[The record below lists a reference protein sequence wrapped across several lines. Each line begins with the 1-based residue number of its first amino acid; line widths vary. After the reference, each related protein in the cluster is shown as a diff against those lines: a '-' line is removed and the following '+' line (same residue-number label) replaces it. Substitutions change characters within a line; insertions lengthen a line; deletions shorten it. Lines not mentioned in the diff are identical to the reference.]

1 MATNMVPTLT
11 SKGWA
16 ADPESKADAL
26 LSYYF
31 TNQYSQ
37 SNLFAGSITSL
48 QWQLQQYGNN
58 PVELQTRMENSLQSY
73 LSGYFDQV
81 AVEVLIIDPTSTTD
95 NRITVQ
101 VNAMVTQDSKSYS
114 LGRLVSFL
122 NSTIVKIM
130 NMNNGTTLP
139 MNV

>member
-1 MATNMVPTLT
+1 MPNNKVATLT
-11 SKGWA
+11 SKGWVD
-16 ADPESKADAL
+16 DPESKADAL

-31 TNQYSQ
+31 TNQHSQ
-37 SNLFAGSITSL
+37 STLFEGGVISL
-48 QWQLQQYGNN
+48 QWQLQQWGND
-58 PVELQTRMENSLQSY
+58 PVRLQSKMETAFQSY
-73 LSGYFDQV
+73 LADHFDQA
-81 AVEVLIIDPTSTTD
+81 AVDVVIVDPTSVED

-101 VNAMVTQDSKSYS
+101 INALVTQDGKSYS

-130 NMNNGTTLP
+130 NLNNGTTTA